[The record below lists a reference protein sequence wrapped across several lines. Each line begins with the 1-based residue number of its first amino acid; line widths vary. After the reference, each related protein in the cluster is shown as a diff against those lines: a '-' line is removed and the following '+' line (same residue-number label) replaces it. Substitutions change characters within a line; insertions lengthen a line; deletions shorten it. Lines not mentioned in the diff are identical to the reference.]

1 MILWIFKKEL
11 NDVFVDMR
19 YCSDPDSS
27 SRAGRDPAEDRD
39 SYSPTSKGPRRN
51 SAPFPGRSREA
62 RRGADREAGTCYR
75 GEARE

>member
-1 MILWIFKKEL
+1 
-11 NDVFVDMR
+11 MR
-19 YCSDPDSS
+19 YCSDPNSS